1 MRRNISTIV
10 SRLALV
16 SVVLAFCFGM
26 TGCAISKI
34 KDIEVTSCGLESYS
48 LQGLRSVKA
57 VLSLGIDN
65 PSLGFTITDL
75 EGILKYNGGDFARY
89 TADSVSVEGQCSKVY
104 DLPCTA
110 TLSDGVG
117 LMQIMQIAGNRSL
130 EGFTTD
136 VQAKVRLNN
145 GVGKKLKFKNIDIA
159 KLAE

>member
-10 SRLALV
+10 SRLTLV

-34 KDIEVTSCGLESYS
+34 KDIEVTSCGIESYS

-57 VLSLGIDN
+57 VLSVGIDN
-65 PSLGFTITDL
+65 PSLGFTVTDL
-75 EGILKYNGGDFARY
+75 EGTVKYNGENFAKY

-117 LMQIMQIAGNRSL
+117 LMQIMQVAGNRSL
-130 EGFTTD
+130 DGFTTD
-136 VQAKVRLNN
+136 VQAKVRLRN
-145 GVGKKLKFKNIDIA
+145 GVGKKLKIKNIDLA